1 MRISDDRYS
10 RDRLRLDLALRFI
23 HHEART
29 HTIRAW
35 TGLTDDRIRK
45 LYRTY
50 LHEAGG
56 AKVARHRGKS
66 PRQAAFFTRSQRMRR
81 ESAVFA
87 SVSSLFGLITPQ
99 TITVSQR
106 AVSQGAGSHA
116 AVSNVSGT
124 ASAAP
129 RENAATPT
137 VARGALLCEAFE
149 AYTALI
155 GESQISFEHAVF
167 LLSALLAGDELRMA
181 HCRDCTGVLVTDR
194 LALRVPVCNEC
205 AASDPQSGPAKEGR

>member
-50 LHEAGG
+50 LFEAGG

-66 PRQAAFFTRSQRMRR
+66 PRQAAFFTRSLRMRR
-81 ESAVFA
+81 ETAVFA

-99 TITVSQR
+99 TISV
-106 AVSQGAGSHA
+106 APLVVAP
-116 AVSNVSGT
+116 SGVPPSSV
-124 ASAAP
+124 AREPSSA
-129 RENAATPT
+129 PT

-149 AYTALI
+149 AFTALI

-167 LLSALLAGDELRMA
+167 LLGALLAGDELRVA
-181 HCRDCTGVLVTDR
+181 HCRCCSGVVVTDR
-194 LALRVPVCNEC
+194 LALRIPVCNEC
-205 AASDPQSGPAKEGR
+205 STSDPHCEVPAA

>member
-50 LHEAGG
+50 LYEADGTT
-56 AKVARHRGKS
+56 VARHRGKS
-66 PRQAAFFTRSQRMRR
+66 PRQAAFFTRSLRMRR
-81 ESAVFA
+81 EAAVFA
-87 SVSSLFGLITPQ
+87 SVSSLFGLITMD
-99 TITVSQR
+99 
-106 AVSQGAGSHA
+106 HA
-116 AVSNVSGT
+116 
-124 ASAAP
+124 
-129 RENAATPT
+129 PT

-149 AYTALI
+149 AHRALM
-155 GESQISFEHAVF
+155 GESQISFEHAVY
-167 LLSALLAGDELRMA
+167 LLDALVAGDELRVA

-194 LALRVPVCNEC
+194 LALRTPVCNEC
-205 AASDPQSGPAKEGR
+205 AENPQREGFTCAPA

>member
-50 LHEAGG
+50 LHEADG

-66 PRQAAFFTRSQRMRR
+66 PRQASFFTRSLRMRR
-81 ESAVFA
+81 EAAVFA
-87 SVSSLFGLITPQ
+87 SVSSLFGLIAPQ
-99 TITVSQR
+99 
-106 AVSQGAGSHA
+106 AVDVEKQA
-116 AVSNVSGT
+116 
-124 ASAAP
+124 
-129 RENAATPT
+129 REHSPT

-149 AYTALI
+149 AHRALM

-167 LLSALLAGDELRMA
+167 LLDALVAGDELRVTY
-181 HCRDCTGVLVTDR
+181 CRDCTGVLVTDR
-194 LALRVPVCNEC
+194 LALRTPVCNEC
-205 AASDPQSGPAKEGR
+205 SGNADADLTCAPA

>member
-50 LHEAGG
+50 LHEADGSG
-56 AKVARHRGKS
+56 VARHRGKS
-66 PRQAAFFTRSQRMRR
+66 PRQAAFFTRSVRMRR
-81 ESAVFA
+81 EAAVFA
-87 SVSSLFGLITPQ
+87 SVSSLFGLISPERGSQPQ
-99 TITVSQR
+99 
-106 AVSQGAGSHA
+106 
-116 AVSNVSGT
+116 
-124 ASAAP
+124 
-129 RENAATPT
+129 PT

-149 AYTALI
+149 TYRALV
-155 GESQISFEHAVF
+155 G
-167 LLSALLAGDELRMA
+167 
-181 HCRDCTGVLVTDR
+181 
-194 LALRVPVCNEC
+194 
-205 AASDPQSGPAKEGR
+205 

>member
-50 LHEAGG
+50 LYEAGG
-56 AKVARHRGKS
+56 KGVARHRGKS
-66 PRQAAFFTRSQRMRR
+66 PRQAAFFTRSLRMRR
-81 ESAVFA
+81 EAAVFA
-87 SVSSLFGLITPQ
+87 SVSSLFGLITRES
-99 TITVSQR
+99 ITVDH
-106 AVSQGAGSHA
+106 HA
-116 AVSNVSGT
+116 SEPA
-124 ASAAP
+124 
-129 RENAATPT
+129 PT

-149 AYTALI
+149 TYRALV
-155 GESQISFEHAVF
+155 GEPQISFEHAVF
-167 LLSALLAGDELRMA
+167 LLAALHTGDELRVA
-181 HCRDCTGVLVTDR
+181 HCRDCAGVLVTDR
-194 LALRVPVCNEC
+194 LALRTPVCNDC
-205 AASDPQSGPAKEGR
+205 AGARGGPCGADAAT

>member
-23 HHEART
+23 HLEART

-50 LHEAGG
+50 LLEADGS
-56 AKVARHRGKS
+56 AVARHRGKS
-66 PRQAAFFTRSQRMRR
+66 PRQAAFFTRSVRMRR

-87 SVSSLFGLITPQ
+87 SVSSLFGLITRDSIHVP
-99 TITVSQR
+99 R
-106 AVSQGAGSHA
+106 
-116 AVSNVSGT
+116 SGQP
-124 ASAAP
+124 AP
-129 RENAATPT
+129 N

-149 AYTALI
+149 TYQALV
-155 GESQISFEHAVF
+155 GDSQISFEHAVY
-167 LLSALLAGDELRMA
+167 LLEAVLAGQELRMA
-181 HCRDCTGVLVTDR
+181 HCRDCSGVVVTDS
-194 LALRVPVCNEC
+194 LALRLPVCHEC
-205 AASDPQSGPAKEGR
+205 AALPAAAD

>member
-56 AKVARHRGKS
+56 SGVTRHRGKS
-66 PRQAAFFTRSQRMRR
+66 PRQAAFFTRSLRMRR
-81 ESAVFA
+81 EAAVFA

-99 TITVSQR
+99 SIRVDSR
-106 AVSQGAGSHA
+106 RLGVGEP
-116 AVSNVSGT
+116 
-124 ASAAP
+124 AP
-129 RENAATPT
+129 N

-149 AYTALI
+149 AHRALM
-155 GESQISFEHAVF
+155 GESQISFEHAVY
-167 LLSALLAGDELRMA
+167 LLSALHAGDELRVA
-181 HCRDCTGVLVTDR
+181 HCRDCNGVLVTDR
-194 LALRVPVCNEC
+194 LALRIPVCNDCPGHRPREQ
-205 AASDPQSGPAKEGR
+205 P

>member
-56 AKVARHRGKS
+56 GGVARHRGKS
-66 PRQAAFFTRSQRMRR
+66 PQQAAFFTRSVRMRR
-81 ESAVFA
+81 EAAVFA
-87 SVSSLFGLITPQ
+87 SVSSLFGLISPRPGRSDAIVVERVPPPTP
-99 TITVSQR
+99 
-106 AVSQGAGSHA
+106 
-116 AVSNVSGT
+116 N
-124 ASAAP
+124 
-129 RENAATPT
+129 

-149 AYTALI
+149 AYRALM
-155 GESQISFEHAVF
+155 GDSQISFEHAVY
-167 LLSALLAGDELRMA
+167 LLAALHAGDELRVA
-181 HCRDCTGVLVTDR
+181 HCRDCNGVLVTDR
-194 LALRVPVCNEC
+194 LALRVPVCNDC
-205 AASDPQSGPAKEGR
+205 NGARTADSTSD

>member
-56 AKVARHRGKS
+56 SGVARHRGKS
-66 PRQAAFFTRSQRMRR
+66 PRQAAFFTRTLRMRR
-81 ESAVFA
+81 EAAVFA
-87 SVSSLFGLITPQ
+87 SVSSLIGLLTPQ
-99 TITVSQR
+99 TIVVDRERGAADR
-106 AVSQGAGSHA
+106 ATQ
-116 AVSNVSGT
+116 
-124 ASAAP
+124 P
-129 RENAATPT
+129 TPT

-149 AYTALI
+149 TYRALV
-155 GESQISFEHAVF
+155 GEAHISFEHAVF
-167 LLSALLAGDELRMA
+167 LLGALDVGEELRMSL
-181 HCRDCTGVLVTDR
+181 CRDCTVVLVTDR
-194 LALRVPVCNEC
+194 LALRAPVCNDCHTSKQKPPGITASWEP
-205 AASDPQSGPAKEGR
+205 ASD

>member
-50 LHEAGG
+50 LHEADGNG
-56 AKVARHRGKS
+56 VTRHRGKS
-66 PRQAAFFTRSQRMRR
+66 PRQAAFFTRSLRMRR
-81 ESAVFA
+81 ETAVFA
-87 SVSSLFGLITPQ
+87 SVSSLFGLID
-99 TITVSQR
+99 TI
-106 AVSQGAGSHA
+106 AVQPK
-116 AVSNVSGT
+116 
-124 ASAAP
+124 SALA
-129 RENAATPT
+129 PT

-149 AYTALI
+149 AYRALI
-155 GESQISFEHAVF
+155 GESQISFEHAVY
-167 LLSALLAGDELRMA
+167 LVGALHAGDELRVA
-181 HCRDCTGVLVTDR
+181 HCRDCGGVLVTDR
-194 LALRVPVCNEC
+194 LALRSPACNDC
-205 AASDPQSGPAKEGR
+205 NVSRSGARGDLRAGDAKPR

>member
-50 LHEAGG
+50 LFEAGG
-56 AKVARHRGKS
+56 SGVTRHRGKS
-66 PRQAAFFTRSQRMRR
+66 PRQAAFFTRSLRMRR
-81 ESAVFA
+81 EAAVFA

-99 TITVSQR
+99 AQPSP
-106 AVSQGAGSHA
+106 
-116 AVSNVSGT
+116 NVT
-124 ASAAP
+124 
-129 RENAATPT
+129 
-137 VARGALLCEAFE
+137 RGALLCEAFE
-149 AYTALI
+149 VYRALI
-155 GESQISFEHAVF
+155 GESQISFEHAVY
-167 LLSALLAGDELRMA
+167 LLSALHAGDELRMA
-181 HCRDCTGVLVTDR
+181 NCRDCNGVLVTDR
-194 LALRVPVCNEC
+194 LALRTPTCNDCVPP
-205 AASDPQSGPAKEGR
+205 SSMSPQGSPERERSRP

>member
-50 LHEAGG
+50 LYEADG

-66 PRQAAFFTRSQRMRR
+66 PRQAAFFTRSLRMRR
-81 ESAVFA
+81 EAAVFA

-99 TITVSQR
+99 TITVSR
-106 AVSQGAGSHA
+106 ARPADPA
-116 AVSNVSGT
+116 
-124 ASAAP
+124 
-129 RENAATPT
+129 PT

-149 AYTALI
+149 AYSALM
-155 GESQISFEHAVF
+155 GESQISFEHAVY
-167 LLSALLAGDELRMA
+167 LLGALLAGDELRVA
-181 HCRDCTGVLVTDR
+181 HCRDCSGVLVTDR
-194 LALRVPVCNEC
+194 LALRIPVCNEC
-205 AASDPQSGPAKEGR
+205 SASDPRGDGASDGGPTVG